1 MLKNK
6 IEKMLAQTEKMLAQN
21 EKMLAQT
28 EKMLAQKNINVFLT
42 VLATNI
48 NYYRLY
54 KNVSFLLY
62 SIQ

>member
-28 EKMLAQKNINVFLT
+28 EKMLAQKNINEFLT

-48 NYYRLY
+48 NYYC
-54 KNVSFLLY
+54 
-62 SIQ
+62 

>member
-1 MLKNK
+1 
-6 IEKMLAQTEKMLAQN
+6 MLAQTEKMLAQN